1 MPVLCIG
8 GASPSLALWRCYLP
22 FNGFLGVL
30 WVFPRFRSLAA
41 SRGVFG
47 ACRGYRFFGAFSV
60 YVAGSWFV
68 WYSYCV
74 RRNGLD
80 GS

>member
-22 FNGFLGVL
+22 FNGFSGFS
-30 WVFPRFRSLAA
+30 WVFPRFCPLAV

-47 ACRGYRFFGAFSV
+47 ACRGYGFLGAFSV
-60 YVAGSWFV
+60 YVAGLWLVAYISV
-68 WYSYCV
+68 V
-74 RRNGLD
+74 LG
-80 GS
+80 GMV